1 MTIKNSSLYCVIILV
16 GTTLVAGCSTKRN
29 TAFTRAYHELTTR
42 YNIYYNADK
51 AYHDMLENQL
61 KNREE
66 DYTTLLPFYPT
77 VAAHNKQL
85 PGGPFD
91 LVVEKT
97 TQAIKEHSISAKPRR
112 DPAQPQTPEF
122 RQWLQQ
128 EEFNPFIHKAWLLLG
143 KAHVLNGD
151 YEDALAVFRQ
161 IQKLFKQNN
170 NLLTETEIWMLRT
183 YTEMGSDYDAE
194 NMLYALQSKTIA
206 SHLQELFR
214 ETTTARLIHKREYTT
229 AIPWLKKIIEQEK
242 NFTQKKRLQYL
253 LGQIYTLQGDTT
265 MAWQAFED
273 VKGLSTPAAINRQ
286 ATLAQEALKEKTTKQ
301 VVPNPIETFI
311 VTATPNHPTKEQ
323 PVDSTQLSNSV
334 QSQSFQD
341 YHLAYLKRSS
351 FQARITDSISQQP
364 LFPEIST
371 PQPLP
376 TSIVDL
382 PKTREELQKQLEEKA
397 AEALRKKPQTV
408 TNKSREK
415 LLKEREKERK
425 AKLRQREKE
434 LRKREREREAAIKQK
449 EKEREQRIRKQQ

>member
-1 MTIKNSSLYCVIILV
+1 
-16 GTTLVAGCSTKRN
+16 
-29 TAFTRAYHELTTR
+29 
-42 YNIYYNADK
+42 
-51 AYHDMLENQL
+51 
-61 KNREE
+61 
-66 DYTTLLPFYPT
+66 
-77 VAAHNKQL
+77 
-85 PGGPFD
+85 
-91 LVVEKT
+91 
-97 TQAIKEHSISAKPRR
+97 
-112 DPAQPQTPEF
+112 
-122 RQWLQQ
+122 
-128 EEFNPFIHKAWLLLG
+128 
-143 KAHVLNGD
+143 
-151 YEDALAVFRQ
+151 
-161 IQKLFKQNN
+161 
-170 NLLTETEIWMLRT
+170 
-183 YTEMGSDYDAE
+183 
-194 NMLYALQSKTIA
+194 
-206 SHLQELFR
+206 
-214 ETTTARLIHKREYTT
+214 
-229 AIPWLKKIIEQEK
+229 
-242 NFTQKKRLQYL
+242 
-253 LGQIYTLQGDTT
+253 